1 MKRALKS
8 SSAWET
14 VFAPLGQRNSVEFGK
29 IMTQSKYNSFVPRK
43 KQTSVRLALTA
54 FDKYNWLKVPISLQ
68 LASHV
73 LDYPLIVNNRQSRS
87 PTLYHNRNR
96 KLEIFTALTKAK
108 SRKPAHSQALVKNKI
123 DRQRLRSRESGR
135 QTVTWLWWMVFGV
148 ETGEGGMGKGCI
160 RIEFAE
166 SSVLSLE

>member
-29 IMTQSKYNSFVPRK
+29 IMTQSKYNSFVSRK

-96 KLEIFTALTKAK
+96 KLRFLQRSQKRSRGNQLIHRRLSKTKSISSGSDPESQAGRQSHGVPQKTCDFLLEIFSGDLFFKCNPK
-108 SRKPAHSQALVKNKI
+108 KI
-123 DRQRLRSRESGR
+123 PIL
-135 QTVTWLWWMVFGV
+135 
-148 ETGEGGMGKGCI
+148 
-160 RIEFAE
+160 
-166 SSVLSLE
+166 

>member
-87 PTLYHNRNR
+87 PTLYHNLIKKNQSINR
-96 KLEIFTALTKAK
+96 LIKKIPADTAATRITIANL
-108 SRKPAHSQALVKNKI
+108 
-123 DRQRLRSRESGR
+123 RL
-135 QTVTWLWWMVFGV
+135 F
-148 ETGEGGMGKGCI
+148 
-160 RIEFAE
+160 
-166 SSVLSLE
+166 